1 MNTQNSRFP
10 NWEEYEFS
18 TSNKQPLAPLSFT
31 DCWDIVDGMTQKDIE
46 KLGFS
51 NEEEIWDFINQAYT
65 ITE

>member
-1 MNTQNSRFP
+1 MSNTDGRFP

-51 NEEEIWDFINQAYT
+51 N
-65 ITE
+65 